1 LSKFVYEKKVLFID
15 CNHSLIFIFI
25 FILQILKSE
34 ISTLAPDAAALIS
47 KGDGLVM
54 TIHMT
59 DPVRAEKIKNEHQDK
74 LRSKWHQVMTE
85 IEMRRKQAQKAEE
98 VLRQYNNIITE
109 FEDWFRDVPLKLEQA
124 NNYEGQLE
132 SFTEEFDAKQVQ
144 IHKLNELAA
153 ELKKLNV
160 GYSESVRYNINSN
173 WQKVSSQF
181 KRFSGSKDKDKHV
194 TDKKVELVC
203 FNIEIYY
210 SKLIT
215 IKTF

>member
-1 LSKFVYEKKVLFID
+1 VSNVIILID
-15 CNHSLIFIFI
+15 NLYFY
-25 FILQILKSE
+25 ILQILKSE

-59 DPVRAEKIKNEHQDK
+59 DPMRAEKIKNEHQDK
-74 LRSKWHQVMTE
+74 LRSKWHQVMAE

-98 VLRQYNNIITE
+98 ILRQYSNIITE
-109 FEDWFRDVPLKLEQA
+109 LEDWFRDVPLKLEQA

-132 SFTEEFDAKQVQ
+132 LFTEEFDAKQAQ
-144 IHKLNELAA
+144 IHRMNELAV
-153 ELKKLNV
+153 ELRKLNV
-160 GYSESVRYNINSN
+160 GYSESVRYNINNN

-181 KRFSGSKDKDKHV
+181 KRLSGSKDKEKHV

-203 FNIEIYY
+203 LDIQIYH
-210 SKLIT
+210 K
-215 IKTF
+215 